1 MNVKTK
7 EGASL
12 LIGLISV
19 VCVAAVA
26 VVAGMAWW
34 MALLAAAAVFS
45 IISLASLGIMYK
57 YVAYKLKPIYSIVF
71 SREVHSTEILDEL
84 KDKHVENISKELS
97 AWADDNDKEIA
108 RLKESE
114 KFRKQYLGNVAHEL
128 KTPIFNIQG
137 YISTLL
143 DGGLEDE
150 LINRKYLERTEKS
163 IDRLINIINDLDTIS
178 RLESDMTGMHFQQF
192 DIVALAKEIAD
203 QFEME
208 AANKGITITV
218 KGANTLPSPF
228 FVMADKHYIGQVL
241 VNLVVNTIR
250 YGKKGGHTVIRFRD
264 MIDKILIEVED
275 NGIGIGK
282 EDIPRV
288 FERFYRTDKGRSRE
302 QGGTGLGLAI
312 VKHIIEGH
320 NERITLRSTL
330 GEGSTFAFTLK
341 KADNEYRRSGAA
353 DKKQTAEIK

>member
-12 LIGLISV
+12 LIGTISAI
-19 VCVAAVA
+19 CVAAVA
-26 VVAGMAWW
+26 VLAKMEWW
-34 MALLAAAAVFS
+34 MAVLSAAAVFS

-143 DGGLEDE
+143 DGGLEDD

-178 RLESDMTGMHFQQF
+178 RLESDLTSMHFQTF

-218 KGANTLPSPF
+218 KGANALPSPF
-228 FVMADKHYIGQVL
+228 YVTADKHYIGQVL
-241 VNLVVNTIR
+241 VNLIVNTIR
-250 YGKKGGHTVIRFRD
+250 YGKRDGHTVIRFRD

-341 KADNEYRRSGAA
+341 KADYEH
-353 DKKQTAEIK
+353 KQSNPAGKQ